1 MRLYLYD
8 DSRSN
13 QCGLMIRKLRK
24 AQKLSQEK
32 LAGRLQVAGLNLN
45 QKSIS
50 RIETGKR
57 VVPDFELIYFSEV
70 LNVPITALF
79 EAIKK

>member
-1 MRLYLYD
+1 
-8 DSRSN
+8 
-13 QCGLMIRKLRK
+13 MIRRLRK
-24 AQKLSQEK
+24 AQKMSQEI
-32 LAGRLQVAGLNLN
+32 LAGKLQVAGLNLN

-57 VVPDFELIYFSEV
+57 VVPDYELIYFSEV

-79 EAIKK
+79 ETNKK

>member
-1 MRLYLYD
+1 MKLYLFD
-8 DSRSN
+8 DTRCN
-13 QCGLMIRKLRK
+13 QCGTMIRRLRK
-24 AQKLSQEK
+24 AQKMSQEI
-32 LAGRLQVAGLNLN
+32 LAGKLQVAGLNLN

-57 VVPDFELIYFSEV
+57 VVPDYELIYFSEV

-79 EAIKK
+79 ETNKK